1 MRADL
6 SEIFS
11 SQLLRGL
18 FCQLLL
24 VVESSSQWEK
34 QAAEKNTITES
45 STSKH
50 REEMMEIALKM

>member
-1 MRADL
+1 LFR
-6 SEIFS
+6 
-11 SQLLRGL
+11 QL
-18 FCQLLL
+18 FL